1 MAKVPP
7 RVKAKADEVLDE
19 VGCEKC
25 KAGASPHGHD
35 SD

>member
-1 MAKVPP
+1 MDKVPP

-19 VGCEKC
+19 ADCEAC
-25 KAGASPHGHD
+25 KSGAAPHGHD